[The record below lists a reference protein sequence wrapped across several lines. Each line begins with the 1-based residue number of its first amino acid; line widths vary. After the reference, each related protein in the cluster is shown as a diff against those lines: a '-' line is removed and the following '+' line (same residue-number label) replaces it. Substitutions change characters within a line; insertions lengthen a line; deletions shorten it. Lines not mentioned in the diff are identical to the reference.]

1 MRAAVFYE
9 KRKIG
14 CYAIGKKQP
23 LFFCYA
29 LLPKLL
35 RSVSVLSNNLNTL
48 VVATSLAYAV
58 CAVVFTALG
67 ALNDVGGVLQLP
79 NAGTSLHLSGMRH
92 FSLRNCHVVYLL
104 IRVCDNAF
112 SLCEFYF

>member
-1 MRAAVFYE
+1 MIYRKE
-9 KRKIG
+9 KRKAVAMPIG
-14 CYAIGKKQP
+14 IKQP
-23 LFFCYA
+23 LFVCYA

-48 VVATSLAYAV
+48 VLATSLAYTV
-58 CAVVFTALG
+58 CAVVLTALG

-92 FSLRNCHVVYLL
+92 FSLRYCHVVYLL
-104 IRVCDNAF
+104 IRVCVIAF
-112 SLCEFYF
+112 SLYEFYF